1 MFSLKIRLCFFN
13 LMKKTFSFLLKL
25 EDSEEAD
32 DVESEDDD
40 DDSAKANS
48 RNAELPKQVIKFNNL
63 LKNKFLDC

>member
-1 MFSLKIRLCFFN
+1 
-13 LMKKTFSFLLKL
+13 MKKTFSFLLKL

-48 RNAELPKQVIKFNNL
+48 RNAELPKQVIKFNNFIE
-63 LKNKFLDC
+63 K